1 MLWLHEIKT
10 GCIGVRHKQQWRIN
24 NMDLNIT
31 LLLAV
36 IFVFVIAFI
45 FSMFGQGGGSV
56 YSPLLILLAYPVLLS
71 TSTSLV
77 LNLITSVSAG
87 YIFYRNKM
95 VDFKTSLIFAP
106 GISIG
111 AFMGG
116 ALAKFVNTTVLLW
129 LFVFFLTGLGARMVY
144 TYWEKGKVE
153 GKAPTGFSTAM
164 YALIAFFG
172 FVVGI
177 ISGLLGVG
185 GGILIVPFM
194 VYICKYPTKFAAG
207 ASHLIISFSA
217 LAGIIGHAASHRLD
231 IPLIAA
237 TGIVVLIGGILGART
252 SMRVKPK
259 MIKAGLGLLMWGLAA
274 MLLVKLLGY
283 M

>member
-1 MLWLHEIKT
+1 
-10 GCIGVRHKQQWRIN
+10 
-24 NMDLNIT
+24 MDINIT

-36 IFVFVIAFI
+36 IFVFVIAFV

-56 YSPLLILLAYPVLLS
+56 YSPLLLLLGYTILPA

-95 VDFKTSLIFAP
+95 IDFRTSFIFAP
-106 GISIG
+106 GICVG
-111 AFMGG
+111 AFIGG
-116 ALAKFVNTTVLLW
+116 ALSKSVNTTILLW
-129 LFVFFLTGLGARMVY
+129 LFVFFLVGVGTRMVY

-153 GKAPTGFSTAM
+153 EKPPKSLSTAM
-164 YALIAFFG
+164 YSLIALFG
-172 FVVGI
+172 FAVGV

-194 VYICKYPTKFAAG
+194 VYVCKYPTKFAAG
-207 ASHLIISFSA
+207 SSHLIISFSA
-217 LAGIIGHAASHRLD
+217 LAGIIGHAAVHSLD
-231 IPLIAA
+231 IPLIAI
-237 TGIVVLIGGILGART
+237 TGVAVLIGGNLGARV
-252 SMRVKPK
+252 SMRVKAK
-259 MIKAGLGLLMWGLAA
+259 MIRAGLGLLMWALAA
-274 MLLVKLLGY
+274 QLVVKLLRY

>member
-1 MLWLHEIKT
+1 
-10 GCIGVRHKQQWRIN
+10 
-24 NMDLNIT
+24 MDINIT
-31 LLLAV
+31 LLLTI

-56 YSPLLILLAYPVLLS
+56 YSPLLILLGYPILLS

-95 VDFKTSLIFAP
+95 IDFKTSLIFAP
-106 GISIG
+106 GISVG

-116 ALAKFVNTTVLLW
+116 SLAKFVNITILLW
-129 LFVFFLTGLGARMVY
+129 LFVFFLVGVGARMVY
-144 TYWEKGKVE
+144 AYWEKGKVE
-153 GKAPTGFSTAM
+153 GKPPKNLSTGM

-172 FVVGI
+172 FAVGV

-194 VYICKYPTKFAAG
+194 VYVCKYPTKFAAG

-217 LAGIIGHAASHRLD
+217 LSGIIGHAAVHSLD
-231 IPLIAA
+231 IPLIAV
-237 TGIVVLIGGILGART
+237 TGVAVLIGGNLGARV
-252 SMRVKPK
+252 SMRFKSE
-259 MIKAGLGLLMWGLAA
+259 MIRAGLGLLMWALAA
-274 MLLVKLLGY
+274 MLLVKLL
-283 M
+283 